1 MNNALNE
8 VEEVEQVERLKARV
22 RTFVTEGHM
31 ARTAL
36 AIAAGMGRSSL
47 NDLHDDAWNP
57 TADTLKALL
66 ATIRAHES
74 RPKQT
79 ACRSRRASIRT
90 A

>member
-1 MNNALNE
+1 MTE
-8 VEEVEQVERLKARV
+8 FEEVRQVESLKARV
-22 RTFVTEGHM
+22 RKFVADGHM
-31 ARTAL
+31 AKSAL

-66 ATIRAHES
+66 TTIRAHES

-79 ACRSRRASIRT
+79 ACRQRRSAIRT